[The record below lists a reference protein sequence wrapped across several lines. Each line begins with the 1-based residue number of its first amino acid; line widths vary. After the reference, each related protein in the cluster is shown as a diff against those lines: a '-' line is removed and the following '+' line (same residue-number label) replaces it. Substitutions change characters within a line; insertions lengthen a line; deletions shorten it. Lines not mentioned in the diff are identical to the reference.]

1 MSINNN
7 QQFKQGYSILI
18 ALLAWAAIIFQFYLM
33 MENRNSSVAETTIR
47 FFSFFTILTNLL
59 VAIFFTILIFRFKIS
74 LPGDQ
79 KNRGDVTAITVY
91 ITCVGLVYQIL
102 LRNTWHP
109 RGMQMVTDELLHSV
123 IPVLV
128 IIYWFLFEN
137 TLSVPY
143 RQIGRWLL
151 YPLIYLIYVLIRGYF
166 SGFYPYPFIN
176 VTALG
181 IEKVLLNSIVMTAL
195 FAVVSVTFNAV
206 GRRKK

>member
-1 MSINNN
+1 MSINSN

-18 ALLAWAAIIFQFYLM
+18 ALLTWAAIIIQFYLM

-59 VAIFFTILIFRFKIS
+59 VAIFFTILIFRFKNS

-79 KNRGDVTAITVY
+79 KNSGDVTAITVY

-102 LRNTWHP
+102 LRKTWHP
-109 RGMQMVTDELLHSV
+109 QGMQMVTDELLHSV

-128 IIYWFLFEN
+128 LIYWFLFEN

-143 RQIGRWLL
+143 SLIGRWLL

-176 VTALG
+176 IPALG

-195 FAVVSVTFNAV
+195 FAVLSVTFNAI

>member
-1 MSINNN
+1 MSINSN

-18 ALLAWAAIIFQFYLM
+18 ALLTWAAIIIQFFLM

-59 VAIFFTILIFRFKIS
+59 VAIFFTILIFRFKNS

-79 KNRGDVTAITVY
+79 KNSGDVTAITVY

-102 LRNTWHP
+102 LRKTWHP
-109 RGMQMVTDELLHSV
+109 QGMQMVTDELLHSV

-128 IIYWFLFEN
+128 LIYWFLFEN

-143 RQIGRWLL
+143 SLIGRWLL

-176 VTALG
+176 IPALG
-181 IEKVLLNSIVMTAL
+181 IEKVLLNSILMTAL
-195 FAVVSVTFNAV
+195 FAVLSVTFNAV

>member
-7 QQFKQGYSILI
+7 QQLKQGYSILI

-59 VAIFFTILIFRFKIS
+59 VAIFFTILIFRFKNS

-109 RGMQMVTDELLHSV
+109 QGMQMVTDELLHSV

-176 VTALG
+176 ITALG

-195 FAVVSVTFNAV
+195 FAVLSVTFNAV

>member
-18 ALLAWAAIIFQFYLM
+18 ALLTWAAIIIQFYLM

-59 VAIFFTILIFRFKIS
+59 VAIFFTILIFRFKNS

-79 KNRGDVTAITVY
+79 KNSGDVTAITVY

-102 LRNTWHP
+102 LRKTWHP
-109 RGMQMVTDELLHSV
+109 QGMQMVTDELLHSV

-128 IIYWFLFEN
+128 LIYWFLFEN

-143 RQIGRWLL
+143 SLIGRWLL

-176 VTALG
+176 IPALG
-181 IEKVLLNSIVMTAL
+181 IEKVLLNSILMTAL
-195 FAVVSVTFNAV
+195 FAVLSVTFNAI

>member
-18 ALLAWAAIIFQFYLM
+18 ALLTWAAIIIQFYLM
-33 MENRNSSVAETTIR
+33 MENRTSSVAETTIR

-59 VAIFFTILIFRFKIS
+59 VAIFFTILIFRFKNS

-79 KNRGDVTAITVY
+79 KNSGDVTAITVY

-102 LRNTWHP
+102 LRKTWHP
-109 RGMQMVTDELLHSV
+109 QGMQMVTDELLHSV

-128 IIYWFLFEN
+128 LIYWFLFEN

-143 RQIGRWLL
+143 SLIGRWLL

-176 VTALG
+176 IPALG
-181 IEKVLLNSIVMTAL
+181 IEKVLLNSILMTAL
-195 FAVVSVTFNAV
+195 FAVLSVTFNAV

>member
-18 ALLAWAAIIFQFYLM
+18 ALLTWAAIIIQFFLM

-59 VAIFFTILIFRFKIS
+59 VAIFFTILIFRFKNS

-79 KNRGDVTAITVY
+79 KNSGDVTAITVY

-102 LRNTWHP
+102 LRKTWHP
-109 RGMQMVTDELLHSV
+109 QGMQMVTDELLHSV

-128 IIYWFLFEN
+128 LIYWFLFEN

-143 RQIGRWLL
+143 SLIGRWLL

-176 VTALG
+176 IPALG

-195 FAVVSVTFNAV
+195 FAVLSVTFNAI

>member
-1 MSINNN
+1 MSINSN

-18 ALLAWAAIIFQFYLM
+18 ALLTWAAIIIQFFLM

-59 VAIFFTILIFRFKIS
+59 VAIFFTILIFRFKNS

-79 KNRGDVTAITVY
+79 KNSGDVTAITVY

-102 LRNTWHP
+102 LRKTWHP
-109 RGMQMVTDELLHSV
+109 QGMQMVTDELLHSV

-128 IIYWFLFEN
+128 LIYWFLFEN

-143 RQIGRWLL
+143 SLIGRWLL

-176 VTALG
+176 IPALG

-195 FAVVSVTFNAV
+195 FAVLSVTFNAV